1 MNDNIGDTV
10 TVRLDRLERLLEKVS
25 SIATGEF
32 EAARVPAE
40 GDPSTDPIAALEQC
54 LQMLATD
61 LQEILRANDEYNI
74 ELERAAADAA
84 EKLATIERQQVAI
97 QELST
102 PIVEIWDDILT
113 LPIVGVVDSRRAMEM
128 TERLLH
134 HIVEKRARCVI
145 IDITGVEVVDTM
157 TADHFIKMTRA
168 ASMLGARCVV
178 SGISPDIAQTLARV
192 GVELGGVETLR
203 TLKDAL
209 RRCLRILQE
218 PA

>member
-1 MNDNIGDTV
+1 MNDNVAETV
-10 TVRLDRLERLLEKVS
+10 TVRVDRLDRVLEKVS

-32 EAARVPAE
+32 DAARVPAE
-40 GDPSTDPIAALEQC
+40 GDPTLDPIAALEQC
-54 LQMLATD
+54 LHMLATD
-61 LQEILRANDEYNI
+61 LQEVLRANDAYTV
-74 ELERAAADAA
+74 ELERAASDAA
-84 EKLATIERQQVAI
+84 EKLETIERQQVAI

-209 RRCLRILQE
+209 RRCLRLLQE